1 MHKFSYTIVVLTFN
15 RNPRLAQLLEELA
28 RLSCDG
34 ASPVTHQFEVI
45 VVDNAS
51 SEPAAQVTQH
61 HPSVTL
67 IRSPENL
74 GAAGRNLGFAAARGE
89 VIVCLDDDVGGLTST
104 AFDYLD
110 EKFTDSSIAAVNF
123 KVLEQGTLR
132 LVNWVHHRASEQ
144 YQDQSFDTYE
154 ITEGAVA
161 FRKSVLDR
169 VGGYAASFFL
179 SHEGPDL
186 AFRMM
191 NAGFRV
197 VYTPEIAVIHS
208 FAPEGRTS
216 WRNYYYDTRNTL
228 WLAARNL
235 PATYGLLAVARQI
248 AAMFFYS
255 VRDGYLRWWT
265 KGVWDGLKGFR
276 LALRDRQR
284 LNGQAMARIRDI
296 DRARPG
302 IWYLIRRRML
312 QHDFKL

>member
-1 MHKFSYTIVVLTFN
+1 MHKFSYSVVILTFN
-15 RNPRLAQLLEELA
+15 RNARLAQLLEELA
-28 RLSCDG
+28 SISSG
-34 ASPVTHQFEVI
+34 SSSPARPFEVI

-51 SEPAAQVTQH
+51 SEPAAHVTQRH
-61 HPSVTL
+61 SSVTL

-89 VIVCLDDDVGGLTST
+89 VIICLDDDVGGLTSI
-104 AFDYLD
+104 AFDRLD
-110 EKFTDSSIAAVNF
+110 ERFADSGIAAVNF

-132 LVNWVHHRASEQ
+132 LVNWVHHRAAEQ

-186 AFRMM
+186 AFRIM
-191 NAGFRV
+191 NAGYRV

-235 PATYGLLAVARQI
+235 PTVYGAATVCRQLI
-248 AAMFFYS
+248 AMLFYS
-255 VRDGYLRWWT
+255 VRDGYLRWWL
-265 KGVWDGLKGFR
+265 KGVWDGVKG
-276 LALRDRQR
+276 LPSALRDRRR
-284 LNGQAMARIRDI
+284 LDRQAMARIRDI
-296 DRARPG
+296 DRARPS